1 MRTGQVL
8 SILRKAAIV
17 PIHSGTYC
25 FVGSNC
31 VILGGSVLPNHS
43 VLGALS
49 LLNTAHSQSWGLYA
63 GQPAQWRKPIA
74 PDAAYFSRER
84 GFVL

>member
-1 MRTGQVL
+1 MRPGQVL
-8 SILRKAAIV
+8 SILRKSAIV

-31 VILGGSVLPNHS
+31 VILSGSVLPNHS

-49 LLNTAHSQSWGLYA
+49 LLNKAHTQTWRLYA

-74 PDAAYFSRER
+74 PDTANFNSER